1 MSKYKYETHMHCSE
15 TSGCARN
22 TGAEMAEFYARLGYA
37 GVVVT
42 DHVIPHP
49 RHAESDEAWA
59 AYCEHITAGYRAC
72 LERGRQLGLDVFYG
86 WEYSS
91 SVAHFLVF
99 GLPPEW
105 HRDKPESVS
114 WDARTYLERV
124 RNDGAYVVHAHPF
137 RENSE
142 PIWLYPSLTD
152 GCEVLSAAR
161 ADIANVR
168 AGEYARSYGLAAVA
182 GSDCHSINMPRLCGV
197 LSERRLESIEDFISL
212 LKGGAELFDDT
223 L

>member
-1 MSKYKYETHMHCSE
+1 
-15 TSGCARN
+15 
-22 TGAEMAEFYARLGYA
+22 
-37 GVVVT
+37 
-42 DHVIPHP
+42 
-49 RHAESDEAWA
+49 
-59 AYCEHITAGYRAC
+59 
-72 LERGRQLGLDVFYG
+72 
-86 WEYSS
+86 
-91 SVAHFLVF
+91 
-99 GLPPEW
+99 
-105 HRDKPESVS
+105 VS

-197 LSERRLESIEDFISL
+197 LSERRLESVEDFISL